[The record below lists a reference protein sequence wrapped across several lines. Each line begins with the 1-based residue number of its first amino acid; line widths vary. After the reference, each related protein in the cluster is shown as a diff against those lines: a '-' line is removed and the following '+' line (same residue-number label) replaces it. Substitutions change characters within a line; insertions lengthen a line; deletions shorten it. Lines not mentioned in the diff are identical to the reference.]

1 KGMKSRLAFSTTIFC
16 VKNKNL
22 DIVLLDEVLN
32 SGGDI
37 NFQQKATL
45 KMEEFIEKGAAII
58 MVSHDLSDIKKYCR
72 KTILLDNG
80 KIIDIGQT
88 DKIIEKYIKL

>member
-1 KGMKSRLAFSTTIFC
+1 
-16 VKNKNL
+16 
-22 DIVLLDEVLN
+22 
-32 SGGDI
+32 
-37 NFQQKATL
+37 
-45 KMEEFIEKGAAII
+45 MEEFIEKGAAII